1 MTLSH
6 AYDHPLGDTLPPL
19 SDAAPPIPGRSTL
32 LTHLRDA
39 GSALR
44 SVIRAARRDPEP
56 GAIRAAAEGL
66 EREGAV
72 VFANVAGWPRP
83 PAIRG
88 FVPDVYALFE
98 DGEVVLAF
106 DGDASAPRDVA
117 ARRDAAFAAWAA
129 ASSRREHERIVVRG
143 GRGGRG

>member
-1 MTLSH
+1 
-6 AYDHPLGDTLPPL
+6 
-19 SDAAPPIPGRSTL
+19 
-32 LTHLRDA
+32 LTRLHDA
-39 GSALR
+39 GSALHAAL
-44 SVIRAARRDPEP
+44 RAARRDPEP

-72 VFANVAGWPRP
+72 VFAKLAGWPRP

-98 DGEVVLAF
+98 DGEVVLAV
-106 DGDASAPRDVA
+106 DNDALASGEVA